1 MSSLPTDGIVFP
13 RAETEVLP
21 ESSVGLSEV
30 RHRFPGGEYLFP
42 PLTTTL
48 VSGSSYALT
57 GPSGS
62 GKSTLLSIIAGWYEP
77 TEGSISRTKVEKIRW
92 VFQNPHG
99 VARRTAIDHVVL
111 PLLGTGMGRADAEV
125 IAGDTLARFGL
136 TEVAKRAFAE
146 LSGGEAQR
154 LMLAR
159 ALVQAPDLLLVD
171 EPTAQLDTTTA
182 ASVNQVLSG
191 VAERGSIVVVATHD
205 RETRD
210 VCDARIDLE

>member
-1 MSSLPTDGIVFP
+1 MDAPIDGGLPVY
-13 RAETEVLP
+13 AEAAVELH
-21 ESSVGLSEV
+21 EV
-30 RHRFPGGEYLFP
+30 RHRFASGEYLFP
-42 PLTTTL
+42 ALTTTL
-48 VSGSSYALT
+48 LAGTSYALT

-62 GKSTLLSIIAGWYEP
+62 GKSTLLSLIAGWYEP
-77 TEGSISRTKVEKIRW
+77 TEGSVRRSGVEKVRW

-111 PLLGTGMGRADAEV
+111 PLLGAGMRRSDAEL
-125 IAGDTLARFGL
+125 AAAEALARFGL
-136 TEVAKRAFAE
+136 SGAAGRCFAD

-182 ASVNQVLSG
+182 ASVNRVLAG
-191 VAERGSIVVVATHD
+191 VAARGSIVVVATHD
-205 RETRD
+205 RDTREACD
-210 VCDARIDLE
+210 VRIELG